1 MQPQAFYRAVAD
13 DFSAVDGIIK
23 KQLTSRVPL
32 VSKIGDYITSAGGKR
47 LRPLLVL
54 LCGKALGREGD
65 DMRLLAATIEFL
77 HTATLLHDDVV
88 DMSGMRR
95 GRSTA
100 NAMWGNA
107 PSVLVGDFLYSRSF
121 EMMVELGSM
130 QVMKILSQATRIIAE
145 GEVLQLS
152 KVRDASTTEETYM
165 EVIRGKTAML
175 FEASTHSAAALAGA
189 TPEQSEALRTFG
201 DHLGVA
207 FQLVDDLLDYRG
219 DAETL
224 GKNVGDDLA
233 EGKPTLPL
241 IYTMREGT
249 AEQAA
254 LVRQAIQKGGIEDL
268 ESIRAAVEASGSL
281 DYTAQLARDYVAR
294 AISCLEALRTF
305 GDHLGVA
312 FQLVD
317 DLLDYKG
324 DAETLGKNVG
334 DDLAEGKPTLPL
346 IYTMREGTPEQA
358 ALVRK
363 AIQKGGIEDLESI
376 REAVEASGSLEYTA
390 KLARDY
396 VARAIKC
403 LDALPASEYRDALV
417 ELSEFAVARTH

>member
-1 MQPQAFYRAVAD
+1 MQSQLFHRVVAD
-13 DFSAVDGIIK
+13 DFAAVDEIIRQ
-23 KQLTSRVPL
+23 QLSSRVPL
-32 VSKIGDYITSAGGKR
+32 VEKIGDYIISAGGKR

-54 LCGKALGREGD
+54 LAGRALGYRQD
-65 DMRLLAATIEFL
+65 DLRLLAAIIEFL
-77 HTATLLHDDVV
+77 HTSTLLHDDVV

-100 NAMWGNA
+100 NALWGNA
-107 PSVLVGDFLYSRSF
+107 PSVLVGDFLYARSF
-121 EMMVELGSM
+121 EMMVALGSM
-130 QVMKILSQATRIIAE
+130 PVMRIISQATRVIAE

-175 FEASTHSAAALAGA
+175 FEASTHSAAVLAQA
-189 TPEQSEALRTFG
+189 SPEAAEALRRFG
-201 DHLGVA
+201 DNLGIA

-268 ESIRAAVEASGSL
+268 ERIREAVDASGAL
-281 DYTAQLARDYVAR
+281 DYTARLAREYAER
-294 AISCLEALRTF
+294 AIECLQE
-305 GDHLGVA
+305 
-312 FQLVD
+312 
-317 DLLDYKG
+317 
-324 DAETLGKNVG
+324 
-334 DDLAEGKPTLPL
+334 LPDSEH
-346 IYTMREGTPEQA
+346 RQA
-358 ALVRK
+358 M
-363 AIQKGGIEDLESI
+363 E
-376 REAVEASGSLEYTA
+376 
-390 KLARDY
+390 
-396 VARAIKC
+396 
-403 LDALPASEYRDALV
+403 
-417 ELSEFAVARTH
+417 ELTRFAVARTF